1 MITYLSALWDE
12 VEYNVKHGFARPANI
27 PCDRYEIHFAS
38 NGILKM
44 AFLYCLAAATADA
57 VVAVSNGERDSQSY
71 YHT

>member
-1 MITYLSALWDE
+1 MITYLSAIWDG

-44 AFLYCLAAATADA
+44 AFLYCLAAAAAA

-71 YHT
+71 YHI